1 MEKRRFG
8 TTKDGKEVFL
18 YTLANAKGMK
28 AQVMNYG
35 AILVSLEVPDKNGE
49 CADVVMGYDT
59 LPEYFE
65 NGGFFG
71 AVIGPSANRI
81 ANARFTVNG
90 VEYQLDV
97 NDGPNNLHSH
107 KELGSHKRVWDV
119 QEGENSVTFSLKMA
133 DGDMGF
139 PGNKKLQI
147 TYTLTDDNELKL
159 EYAGWSDKDTVFNM
173 TNHTYF
179 NLDGHDAGNIADHVM
194 TLYAEAFTEI
204 RPGAIPTGKLV
215 PVEGTPMDFRTP
227 KRIGQD
233 IDKEWEQ
240 LLMVGGYD
248 HNWCLD
254 GYDGSIRLVACAQN
268 PSGSRVMKVYTDL
281 PGVQFYTANGLGE
294 QTGKGGANYGRRGAF
309 CLETQYYPDTV
320 NEPDFP
326 SAIFGPDKEYHT
338 TTIFRFE

>member
-1 MEKRRFG
+1 
-8 TTKDGKEVFL
+8 
-18 YTLANAKGMK
+18 
-28 AQVMNYG
+28 
-35 AILVSLEVPDKNGE
+35 
-49 CADVVMGYDT
+49 
-59 LPEYFE
+59 
-65 NGGFFG
+65 
-71 AVIGPSANRI
+71 
-81 ANARFTVNG
+81 
-90 VEYQLDV
+90 
-97 NDGPNNLHSH
+97 
-107 KELGSHKRVWDV
+107 
-119 QEGENSVTFSLKMA
+119 
-133 DGDMGF
+133 
-139 PGNKKLQI
+139 
-147 TYTLTDDNELKL
+147 
-159 EYAGWSDKDTVFNM
+159 
-173 TNHTYF
+173 
-179 NLDGHDAGNIADHVM
+179 M

-254 GYDGSIRLVACAQN
+254 GYDGSVRLVACAQN